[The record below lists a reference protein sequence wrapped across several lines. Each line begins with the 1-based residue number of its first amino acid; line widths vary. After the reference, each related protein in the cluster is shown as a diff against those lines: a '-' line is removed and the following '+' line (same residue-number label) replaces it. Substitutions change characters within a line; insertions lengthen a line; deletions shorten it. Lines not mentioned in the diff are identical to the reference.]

1 MKMDDDHSCIEE
13 GIESLKYDLRRL
25 IIFPVILVLTLA
37 ACQGDAQPEFT
48 PQAVTAADC
57 NYGGIIKSV
66 EALDETTVKFTLCNS
81 DPAFAAKIANPAFSI
96 TDDVY
101 LNEMGGDAKKMS
113 ANPVGTGPYRVKEY
127 KPGAYL
133 ILEANPVYWG
143 TPLQSKTVNLTWSK
157 DLTRRFNSLDLGS
170 VNVVDL
176 IPPTNFD
183 TIRSSPDLA
192 MQFRPSLNTLYL
204 GFNNEIP
211 PFENESIRK
220 AIGIGLTRDALI
232 RPLNPYATTF
242 ADQKLPVPEG
252 SLLADQLIPFTLYP
266 GNTAG
271 FTWYPQDTQ
280 KAIGLISDTKYAG
293 GVPATLYYPELDDP
307 SLPNMALV
315 AEAIKN
321 QLAQIG
327 IDLTVTGMNP
337 EQFKVERDLG
347 NLGFYLNLMTADFA
361 DASSFYDANF
371 TSDSK
376 ALGRHYA
383 DILIEINSAEKESD
397 PAARQVHYD
406 RVNQL
411 IKDHVPIIPIAFP
424 ATAVAN
430 NRNVENVTIGPLNEN
445 ITEITTPTGA
455 INFMQSTE
463 PSSLWP
469 ADEDSKDTFRVAS
482 LLYDTLLTYD
492 YGTTDLKPSLA
503 DTWFSN
509 DDLTEWTFQLR
520 YGPEFSNGSK
530 LDANDVV
537 ASFAAMWDA
546 SNPNHKGN
554 SGQFALFK
562 RFFGNFIN
570 R

>member
-1 MKMDDDHSCIEE
+1 MNNKS
-13 GIESLKYDLRRL
+13 LRRFIL
-25 IIFPVILVLTLA
+25 IPTVIVLSLA
-37 ACQGDAQPEFT
+37 ACQGNAQPEFT
-48 PQAVTAADC
+48 PQTVIAEDC
-57 NYGGIIKSV
+57 NYGGNIKSV
-66 EALDETTVKFTLCNS
+66 EAVDQTTVKFTLCNS

-96 TDDVY
+96 TDDDY
-101 LNEMGGDAKKMS
+101 LNEVGGDSQKMS
-113 ANPVGTGPYRVKEY
+113 ANPVGTGAFRVKEY

-133 ILEANPVYWG
+133 ILEANPDYWG
-143 TPLQSKTVNLTWSK
+143 TPLQSRTVNMTWSK
-157 DLTRRFNSLDLGS
+157 DLTRRFNSLDMGS

-176 IPPTNFD
+176 IPPINFE

-192 MQFRPSLNTLYL
+192 MQFRPSLDTLYL
-204 GFNNEIP
+204 GFNNLIP
-211 PFENESIRK
+211 PFDNENIRK
-220 AIGIGLTRDALI
+220 AIGIGVNRDALL
-232 RPLNPYATTF
+232 RPLNPNAATF
-242 ADQKLPVPEG
+242 AEQKIPVPEG
-252 SLLADQLIPFTLYP
+252 SVLADQLIPFSLYP

-280 KAIGLISDTKYAG
+280 KAIGLISDTKYTG
-293 GVPATLYYPELDDP
+293 GFPATLYYPELNDP

-315 AEAIKN
+315 AEGVKN

-347 NLGFYLNLMTADFA
+347 QLGFYLNLMTADFA
-361 DASSFYDANF
+361 DASSFFDTNF
-371 TSDSK
+371 TSDSL
-376 ALGRHYA
+376 ALGRHYS
-383 DILIEINSAEKESD
+383 DILIEINSAKKESD

-411 IKDHVPIIPIAFP
+411 IKDHAPLIPIAFP

-430 NRNVENVTIGPLNEN
+430 NRSVENVTVGPLNEN
-445 ITEITTPTGA
+445 ITEITTPAGS
-455 INFMQSTE
+455 INFMQSSE
-463 PSSLWP
+463 PTSLWP
-469 ADEDSKDTFRVAS
+469 ADEDSKDTFRIAS
-482 LLYDTLLTYD
+482 LLYDTLLSYE
-492 YGTTDLKPSLA
+492 YGTTKLKPSLA
-503 DTWFSN
+503 DTWYSN

-520 YGPEFSNGSK
+520 YGPVFTNGSR

-537 ASFAAMWDA
+537 SSFAAMWDA
-546 SNPNHKGN
+546 ANPNHKGN